1 MKIRLTNRTALQKLA
16 DAAAAAQ
23 YLRHIV
29 DKTSSHVHDVE
40 AENGIVIL
48 KLHASDAVSLGA
60 LAEAGLR

>member
-1 MKIRLTNRTALQKLA
+1 MKATRRTTVQRLA

-23 YLRHIV
+23 YLRGIV

-40 AENGIVIL
+40 SENGIVIL
-48 KLHASDAVSLGA
+48 KLHASDAVSLGT